1 MDHPRH
7 SILPVDHWTSDLEDD
22 DLRGLADRHHVSFEV
37 HPHEL
42 AYEGEVRR
50 DGWVVDL
57 YGERSEADAE
67 LHLRDAAAHLDD
79 VLRAIARSVVPD
91 DTHSVHIELSPFT
104 GAVRVDPHR
113 GFAEEVRLRMTIEA
127 MTTARASLV
136 DGVEIDRLATIT
148 QRLEELGCRRR

>member
-1 MDHPRH
+1 MLTMVGATATCRSRTPR
-7 SILPVDHWTSDLEDD
+7 SLPAAAAPAPLPTPFSAPPRLLNVLDL
-22 DLRGLADRHHVSFEV
+22 LADAL
-37 HPHEL
+37 EL
-42 AYEGEVRR
+42 R
-50 DGWVVDL
+50 L
-57 YGERSEADAE
+57 Q
-67 LHLRDAAAHLDD
+67 LDD